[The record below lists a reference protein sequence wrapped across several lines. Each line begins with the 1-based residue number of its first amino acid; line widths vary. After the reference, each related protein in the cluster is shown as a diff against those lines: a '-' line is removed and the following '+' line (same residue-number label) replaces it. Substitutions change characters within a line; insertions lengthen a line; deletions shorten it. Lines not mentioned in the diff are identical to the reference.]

1 MGSNKLNISNQILQ
15 SVDILVNKRI
25 SQLDFDKTIQ
35 ATVLECIDAGIGKY
49 KLSYQNSIIY
59 AYSDNILQIYP
70 DNTEVYVSI
79 PQNDLDSEHKLIT
92 GLVQK
97 DGSIAVGAIKEQ
109 DSYYPIGTDLIFDEG
124 EFGLCSYKSP
134 DSIIL
139 YSADGNHSLIN
150 VDDKSAEIYFKDHN
164 YMMFGAEFRTA
175 LDEVQRETTG
185 NYGFKIIMQFCK
197 NSYNRKDNEPVPE
210 SEIVAREYDFSS
222 LSIPGQSN
230 KLVVPRK
237 ASLIREVDG
246 NNFIRI
252 REISIYC
259 KGYQQDL
266 VGEHPNDIF
275 ISNFQLFSMQPLT
288 EAQKNANTL
297 KIIIDESQH
306 KKGYFDLDNNNVFLK
321 AILKS
326 KTKTV
331 KDTEKVKFYWYLKN
345 NKITSD
351 SPQYNTW
358 GGANWECLNSF
369 EEDENGKRLW
379 APSGETFEL
388 INTFNNNIY
397 KFPSP
402 INIIRCVALLGRD
415 DNQERLVDEIAVRNE
430 YNNYRVEITST
441 NGQDFYFDKGQT
453 TLQAKLIYI
462 DPKNGKESN
471 ITENNK
477 CIWGYKDVSNVYYQ
491 LGFDQ
496 DHPYEWDINDISH
509 IISYRIYSCAFYT
522 NDDVYLGQSTIKI
535 SNIYQN
541 QQQDYNLVLKNGNK
555 VYKYD
560 MNGVSPAAAYIP
572 NPIAIDPVT
581 FSLFDK
587 QGTEISF
594 EQIQSAGG
602 TIEWRYPVTD
612 TMIKVAYSQSDT
624 YEDPNDSNY
633 RILTGTRSFQYS
645 IKDTYEYSKGNN
657 NITLTIKYKDSF
669 CPAYA
674 TFAFI
679 KDGALGTNGTAYYCS
694 ITPVDKAKKQISIIK
709 KGNNT
714 PYIDAGNTSVVLDN
728 GATINAALL
737 AQLIKNGDASHPV
750 VKAYNGQSENGVRW
764 YIPEMNQGDSAFTVA
779 ENGTITINESQD
791 LTQTTNNIVR
801 VEIDYDSY
809 KHFTEYSIP
818 VVILPQ
824 NSGQLMLSIE
834 NGFSYVQYQS
844 DGRNP
849 KYNHAP
855 FRAVLKNG
863 NTEIVDDVEYKW
875 QIMTYRTLK
884 ATSSDEQR
892 TFSCEPLDVYN
903 NIDSNA
909 AIKLTVKYDDK
920 IYILIHSIQYYLDRY
935 GKGYINDWD
944 GNSVKIDN
952 NNNYILAPQIG
963 AGKLGTD
970 HSFTGIT
977 MGMSFEKKEGSDDVQ
992 IGLMGYAGGA
1002 RSIFLDAKTGAASF
1016 GVSGQGQ
1023 IILEPGKQAIIRS
1036 GNYEDKD
1043 GGFRYT
1049 YLLYL
1054 DLRPMLDN
1062 NGKPVI
1068 KNGKQVYETYEDPL
1082 THHTAVRSYKITD
1095 YQQYVTRTFYN
1106 PDGTSYTREVPMP
1119 NGIGMSI
1126 NLTEPSIK
1134 AGAGQF
1140 QITKNGKIITKSG
1153 QIAGWHL
1160 LKGLP
1165 FNENNLVDTNGINI
1179 GNEHIEKQDRND
1191 YPTVTVRSI
1200 QPEVAAKQIKILSS
1214 EDDVN
1219 KDPERKYGTT
1229 LQSDG
1234 SLYCRKL
1241 VARDSGVIGG
1251 WNIGTPNNISTIF
1264 YSSTKEYDYSEDHRV
1279 NIQAGASLLTSQKI
1293 GSTAGFVCLDPTQGI
1308 YQLRPKPGSSSEQY
1322 VADWA
1327 LLDDGT
1333 CIFKKGYIAGWEINQ
1348 EYLLAQTK
1356 YTDKDYQKDG
1366 VEKLQTIFNPQKNTV
1381 AAKNAFLKK
1390 YSTKWKT
1397 IKDIKE
1403 ECEDS
1408 TIKAKNI
1415 SMSYV
1420 VSASLIG
1427 EREIELN
1434 KDGSFTNK
1442 IDQKLQEEKGQLI
1455 VTVTSNDGKSTRYL
1469 YDQNDKYK
1477 TSDQYVNN
1485 GVTTLW
1491 QLTRKGGAFFKIL
1504 DADTGH
1510 LGGSRGIE
1518 ITKEK
1523 TYGALVAGNGDTVLK
1538 GTGSLVTNKLYA
1550 SGGQIANWTI
1560 DDDGLVNGTLIG
1572 NPEQA
1577 GHPGIKIEGLLNGS
1591 QVMDYNADKP
1601 GEHQFGL
1608 DKIKITDMLVMG
1620 SQACIISSSE
1630 KAVDGEGKPLHCEI
1644 QLDDDEGINIVT
1656 PLYDKSKFT
1665 VNGNPVGG
1673 VDMITASFTL
1683 SESDW
1688 DVDDT
1693 YTVYISDIDE
1703 KNLTN
1708 IGSLRPSDV
1717 VFYYPQPLSFENYVS
1732 NRIYIISQLSDSLVF
1747 KRMAHTVTADID
1759 VCIAVFKS

>member
-25 SQLDFDKTIQ
+25 SQLNFDKTIQ

-185 NYGFKIIMQFCK
+185 NYGFKIVMQFCK
-197 NSYNRKDNEPVPE
+197 NSYARKDNEPIPA

-259 KGYQQDL
+259 KGYQHDQ
-266 VGEHPNDIF
+266 GEHPNDIF

-297 KIIIDESQH
+297 KIIIDESQR

-358 GGANWECLNSF
+358 GGANWQCLNSF

-402 INIIRCVALLGRD
+402 INIIRCVALLGRE

-441 NGQDFYFDKGQT
+441 NGQDFYFDKGET
-453 TLQAKLIYI
+453 TLQAKLIYN
-462 DPKNGKESN
+462 DPKKGETDVT
-471 ITENNK
+471 IQNK
-477 CIWGYKDVSNVYYQ
+477 CIWGYKDVNNVYYQ

-496 DHPYEWDINDISH
+496 DHPYKWDINDISH
-509 IISYRIYSCAFYT
+509 IIAYRIYSCAFYT

-645 IKDTYEYSKGNN
+645 IQDTYEYSKGNN
-657 NITLTIKYKDSF
+657 NITLTVKYKDSF
-669 CPAYA
+669 CPAYV

-694 ITPVDKAKKQISIIK
+694 ITPADKAKKQVSIVK

-875 QIMTYRTLK
+875 QIMTYHTLK

-909 AIKLTVKYDDK
+909 AIKLTVTYDSK
-920 IYILIHSIQYYLDRY
+920 TFILIHSIQYYLDRY

-977 MGMSFEKKEGSDDVQ
+977 MGMSFEKKEGSDNDDVQ

-1023 IILEPGKQAIIRS
+1023 IILEPGKQAVIRS

-1043 GGFRYT
+1043 GRYKYQYT
-1049 YLLYL
+1049 LFFDAELITDNDGNPVL
-1054 DLRPMLDN
+1054 DD
-1062 NGKPVI
+1062 GKPQYQPYI
-1068 KNGKQVYETYEDPL
+1068 D
-1082 THHTAVRSYKITD
+1082 KITGK
-1095 YQQYVTRTFYN
+1095 YAVKSYIISKQTQYITRTWYDEN
-1106 PDGTSYTREVPMP
+1106 GHRHEDTIEQPSGVGMKIDLTS
-1119 NGIGMSI
+1119 
-1126 NLTEPSIK
+1126 PSIR

-1140 QITKNGKIITKSG
+1140 QITEKGKVISRSG

-1165 FNENNLVDTNGINI
+1165 FNENNLVDTRGINI
-1179 GNEHIEKQDRND
+1179 TFSPSTEPVYDPKEIA
-1191 YPTVTVRSI
+1191 PVTITSDNIARDG
-1200 QPEVAAKQIKILSS
+1200 QIKILSS
-1214 EDDVN
+1214 EDGYIVGKEISSN
-1219 KDPERKYGTT
+1219 TGKKSGTT

-1234 SLYCRKL
+1234 SLYCEKL
-1241 VARDSGVIGG
+1241 IARDSGVIGG
-1251 WNIGTPNNISTIF
+1251 WHIGNQNNISTIF
-1264 YSSTKEYDYSEDHRV
+1264 YSSTEEYDYSETSRSKKS
-1279 NIQAGASLLTSQKI
+1279 ASSSLLTSQPINPKNFI
-1293 GSTAGFVCLDPTQGI
+1293 CLDPIQGI
-1308 YQLRPKPGSSSEQY
+1308 YQLNKIQGSNDQY
-1322 VADWA
+1322 AAQWA
-1327 LLDDGT
+1327 LLSNGS
-1333 CIFKKGYIAGWEINQ
+1333 CFFKNGYIAGWEITPDHF
-1348 EYLLAQTK
+1348 LAETK
-1356 YTDKDYQKDG
+1356 HEITNTDNIDD
-1366 VEKLQTIFNPQKNTV
+1366 EIQTIFTPQKNTK
-1381 AAKNAFLKK
+1381 AAKQEFLTKCGSSYTMK
-1390 YSTKWKT
+1390 YLM
-1397 IKDIKE
+1397 DHYAV
-1403 ECEDS
+1403 
-1408 TIKAKNI
+1408 KAKNI
-1415 SMSYV
+1415 SMSYEIE
-1420 VSASLIG
+1420 ASLNGTRVIK
-1427 EREIELN
+1427 LQ
-1434 KDGSFTNK
+1434 KDGSFINRINTKLIPDSELDTEEDIKGKLHIEIINNDGSYVNYLQQETNAQEFK
-1442 IDQKLQEEKGQLI
+1442 PQYDSSKTTVLWNLTNEGGAFFRKLEADTGYLGGRSGIQITKDKRYGSLVAGRGATTLNGKGQLI
-1455 VTVTSNDGKSTRYL
+1455 
-1469 YDQNDKYK
+1469 
-1477 TSDQYVNN
+1477 
-1485 GVTTLW
+1485 
-1491 QLTRKGGAFFKIL
+1491 
-1504 DADTGH
+1504 
-1510 LGGSRGIE
+1510 
-1518 ITKEK
+1518 
-1523 TYGALVAGNGDTVLK
+1523 
-1538 GTGSLVTNKLYA
+1538 TNKLYA

-1560 DDDGLVNGTLIG
+1560 DDDSLRDGTLSG
-1572 NPEQA
+1572 T
-1577 GHPGIKIEGLLNGS
+1577 LNGS
-1591 QVMDYNADKP
+1591 QIQEYKLNDPATHY
-1601 GEHQFGL
+1601 FGL
-1608 DKIKITDMLVMG
+1608 NKIKVTDKLVLG
-1620 SQACIISSSE
+1620 SHAVIISSSQSQDPNNPS
-1630 KAVDGEGKPLHCEI
+1630 VQMQFIEGQQQRDVNFIAQRLLLNNQPIGGNNMETLQIK
-1644 QLDDDEGINIVT
+1644 
-1656 PLYDKSKFT
+1656 LYNNFWTDNQQTFT
-1665 VNGNPVGG
+1665 
-1673 VDMITASFTL
+1673 ITG
-1683 SESDW
+1683 
-1688 DVDDT
+1688 
-1693 YTVYISDIDE
+1693 
-1703 KNLTN
+1703 LTT
-1708 IGSLRPSDV
+1708 SDV
-1717 VFYYPQPLSFENYVS
+1717 VFYYPEPRDFEKYVADRIYVS
-1732 NRIYIISQLSDSLVF
+1732 DQSAETLTFTRLSTTAGTYEYLTVDIVIF
-1747 KRMAHTVTADID
+1747 KVE
-1759 VCIAVFKS
+1759 S

>member
-25 SQLDFDKTIQ
+25 SQLNFDKTIQ

-139 YSADGNHSLIN
+139 YSVDGNHNLIS

-185 NYGFKIIMQFCK
+185 NYGFKITMQFCK
-197 NSYNRKDNEPVPE
+197 NSYNRKDNEPVPA

-259 KGYQQDL
+259 KGYQHDQ
-266 VGEHPNDIF
+266 GEHPNDIF
-275 ISNFQLFSMQPLT
+275 ISNFQLFSIQPLT

-297 KIIIDESQH
+297 KIIIDESQR

-358 GGANWECLNSF
+358 GGANWQCLNSF

-402 INIIRCVALLGRD
+402 INIIRCVALLGRE
-415 DNQERLVDEIAVRNE
+415 DNQQRLVDEIAVRNE

-453 TLQAKLIYI
+453 TLQAKLIYKN
-462 DPKNGKESN
+462 PKGGEQDVTNSH
-471 ITENNK
+471 K
-477 CIWGYKDVSNVYYQ
+477 CRWGYEDSAGAYYSINQSPSNPSP
-491 LGFDQ
+491 D
-496 DHPYEWDINDISH
+496 PYNYRHQKVDDIPNIV
-509 IISYRIYSCAFYT
+509 SYRIYSCAFYT
-522 NDDVYLGQSTIKI
+522 NDSDFTYLGQNTIKI

-612 TMIKVAYSQSDT
+612 TMIKVEYSQSDT

-645 IKDTYEYSKGNN
+645 IQDTYEYSKGNN
-657 NITLTIKYKDSF
+657 NITLTVKYKDSF

-694 ITPVDKAKKQISIIK
+694 IAPADKQVKQVRIVK
-709 KGNNT
+709 KGNNI
-714 PYIDAGNTSVVLDN
+714 PYLDGLTTVSINGSSV
-728 GATINAALL
+728 TAALV
-737 AQLIKNGDASHPV
+737 ARLIKNGDVNSPIV
-750 VKAYNGQSENGVRW
+750 EAYNGQSMNNVRW
-764 YIPEMNQGDSAFTVA
+764 YIPNVNQGDSAFSIT
-779 ENGTITINESQD
+779 ENGAINPIDTIEKPIEQSK
-791 LTQTTNNIVR
+791 NNVVR
-801 VEIDYDSY
+801 VEINNNNI
-809 KHFTEYSIP
+809 KHYTEYSIP
-818 VVILPQ
+818 VVLLPQ
-824 NSGQLMLSIE
+824 GAGEKTMLSLE
-834 NGFSYVQYQS
+834 GGFSYVQYES

-855 FRAVLKNG
+855 FRAVLKIDG
-863 NTEIVDDVEYKW
+863 EEVEGQEYRW
-875 QIMTYRTLK
+875 QNLTRQTLTVIPSEDHK
-884 ATSSDEQR
+884 
-892 TFSCEPLDVYN
+892 TFSCQP
-903 NIDSNA
+903 NITYESMYPNA
-909 AIKLTVKYDDK
+909 AIKLEVKYHDEW
-920 IYILIHSIQYYLDRY
+920 YVLIHSIQYYLDRY

-944 GNSVKIDN
+944 GNSVKIDEDN
-952 NNNYILAPQIG
+952 GYILAPQIG
-963 AGKLGTD
+963 AGKLNDD

-977 MGMSFEKKEGSDDVQ
+977 IGQSFDKKESKEVQ
-992 IGLMGYAGGA
+992 TGVMGYYRGA
-1002 RSIFLDAKTGAASF
+1002 RSIFLDAQTGKASF

-1023 IILEPGKQAIIRS
+1023 IVLDPENGQGVIRS
-1036 GNYEDKD
+1036 GNYTDKD
-1043 GGFRYT
+1043 TRFSYT
-1049 YLLYL
+1049 YQLYFDLTLEL
-1054 DLRPMLDN
+1054 DE
-1062 NGKPVI
+1062 NGDPKYDSKGNPI
-1068 KNGKQVYETYEDPL
+1068 YTVYPDPL
-1082 THHTAVRSYKITD
+1082 SQNHYAVRGYKIIN
-1095 YQQYVTRTFYN
+1095 QVQ
-1106 PDGTSYTREVPMP
+1106 EVLRVIDKQGNTAWVPAE
-1119 NGIGMSI
+1119 GVGMSI

-1140 QITKNGKIITKSG
+1140 QLTSKGKLITRTGE
-1153 QIAGWHL
+1153 IAGWHMV
-1160 LKGLP
+1160 KGLP
-1165 FNENNLVDTNGINI
+1165 FNENNLVDTSGMVMPPPSKT
-1179 GNEHIEKQDRND
+1179 ETSDSRD
-1191 YPTVTVRSI
+1191 YPTGTISSDKVNGK
-1200 QPEVAAKQIKILSS
+1200 EIKILSS
-1214 EDDVN
+1214 ENNFEAGDTVSSSSG
-1219 KDPERKYGTT
+1219 KQKGTT

-1234 SLYCRKL
+1234 SLYCKKL
-1241 VARDSGVIGG
+1241 IARDSGVIGG
-1251 WNIGTPNNISTIF
+1251 WRIGNQKNISAMF
-1264 YSSTKEYDYSEDHRV
+1264 YNYKYDEESLGVTQASS
-1279 NIQAGASLLTSQKI
+1279 SLLTSQPEDPQ
-1293 GSTAGFVCLDPTQGI
+1293 STSSFVCLDARKGI
-1308 YQLRPKPGSSSEQY
+1308 YQLHPRYEEDENGAKHYYNDGTYQ
-1322 VADWA
+1322 ADWA

-1333 CIFKKGYIAGWEINQ
+1333 CIFKKGYIAGWEINKH
-1348 EYLLAQTK
+1348 YLLADTE
-1356 YTDKDYQKDG
+1356 YSDFGGRETEDID
-1366 VEKLQTIFNPQKNTV
+1366 EELLTEFTPQKNTK
-1381 AAKNAFLKK
+1381 ASKEAFLQQCGSS
-1390 YSTKWKT
+1390 YHMTK
-1397 IKDIKE
+1397 
-1403 ECEDS
+1403 DS
-1408 TIKAKNI
+1408 LLAGGVKAKDVTMKCI
-1415 SMSYV
+1415 V
-1420 VSASLIG
+1420 DASLKG
-1427 EREIELN
+1427 RREIKLS
-1434 KDGSFTNK
+1434 KDGTFSNE
-1442 IDQKLQEEKGQLI
+1442 IESNLEIEDQQITGQLI
-1455 VTVTSNDGKSTRYL
+1455 IEITYPNGNKSYKYQTVDSEHLEKLDNYKSS
-1469 YDQNDKYK
+1469 KI
-1477 TSDQYVNN
+1477 
-1485 GVTTLW
+1485 TTLW
-1491 QLTRKGGAFFKIL
+1491 KLTPGGTATFQKL
-1504 DADTGH
+1504 NAYTGT
-1510 LGGSRGIE
+1510 LGGDRGIK
-1518 ITKEK
+1518 ISNGK
-1523 TYGALVAGNGDTVLK
+1523 YGELVAGNGDTSLK
-1538 GTGSLVTNKLYA
+1538 GNGWLVTNKLSA
-1550 SGGQIANWTI
+1550 TGGQIANWTI
-1560 DDDGLVNGTLIG
+1560 DDDSLRDGTLSG
-1572 NPEQA
+1572 T
-1577 GHPGIKIEGLLNGS
+1577 LNGS
-1591 QVMDYNADKP
+1591 QIQEYELNNPAT
-1601 GEHQFGL
+1601 HQFGL
-1608 DKIKITDMLVMG
+1608 DKMKITNKLVLG
-1620 SQACIISSSE
+1620 RSATIIDSSQDPETS
-1630 KAVDGEGKPLHCEI
+1630 I
-1644 QLDDDEGINIVT
+1644 QMQFLELPQQKV
-1656 PLYDKSKFT
+1656 
-1665 VNGNPVGG
+1665 VNFVASQLLLNGHPIGG
-1673 VDMITASFTL
+1673 VNMVTAQITL
-1683 SESDW
+1683 QDLQDSEHW
-1688 DVDDT
+1688 DANNE
-1693 YTVYISDIDE
+1693 YTVYITDTD
-1703 KNLTN
+1703 

-1717 VFYYPQPLSFENYVS
+1717 VFYYPQPRDFEAYVS
-1732 NRIYIISQLSDSLVF
+1732 NRIYVIRQLSDSLVF
-1747 KRMAHTVTADID
+1747 KRTSHTSAGDID